1 MDPYSGKKQAMLQT
15 IRCSGFLL
23 LVARGTKELVVTL
36 LPTIAI
42 ALFVNV
48 FVAEAAL
55 VEQGPSMQPNLY
67 VGHRVLTEKITYRFH
82 TPRRG
87 DIVVLERPTEQI
99 NLIKRIVGLAGET
112 VEVRGGHTFI
122 NGQQIV
128 EPWVSD
134 FGGRGY
140 GPAMIPPDHIFIL
153 GDNRANSRDSREIGP
168 VPISAIKGRVCLVF
182 WPLNRL
188 RFVP

>member
-1 MDPYSGKKQAMLQT
+1 MDPDSGKKHALLQT
-15 IRCSGFLL
+15 IRRSGFLL
-23 LVARGTKELVVTL
+23 LVARGTKELVVSL

-55 VEQGPSMQPNLY
+55 VEQGPSMHPNLY

-87 DIVVLERPTEQI
+87 DIVVLERPMEQI
-99 NLIKRIVGLAGET
+99 NLIKRIVGLPGEM
-112 VEVRGGHTFI
+112 VEVRGGHTYI
-122 NGQQIV
+122 NDQQIA
-128 EPWVSD
+128 EPWVVD

-140 GPAMIPPDHIFIL
+140 GPAVIPPEHVFIL

>member
-1 MDPYSGKKQAMLQT
+1 MKHNSKKGHAVLQM
-15 IRCSGFLL
+15 IRRSAILT
-23 LVARGTKELVVTL
+23 LVARGTKELIAAL
-36 LPTIAI
+36 LPAVAI
-42 ALFVNV
+42 AFFVNV

-55 VEQGPSMQPNLY
+55 VEQGPSMEPSLY

-82 TPRRG
+82 IPRRG
-87 DIVVLERPTEQI
+87 DVVILERQSEEI
-99 NLIKRIVGLAGET
+99 SLIKRVVGLPGEL

-122 NGQQIV
+122 DGQQIA
-128 EPWVSD
+128 EPWVTD

-140 GPAMIPPDHIFIL
+140 GPSVIPAEHVFIL

-168 VPISAIKGRVCLVF
+168 VPISAIKGRVFLVF
-182 WPLNRL
+182 WPLSRF